1 MAPMEPHAG
10 HFYLEEGME
19 KKSYTEYRSGEPYHG
34 RVEKRNG

>member
-19 KKSYTEYRSGEPYHG
+19 KKSYTEYRSGRTIPWTS
-34 RVEKRNG
+34 